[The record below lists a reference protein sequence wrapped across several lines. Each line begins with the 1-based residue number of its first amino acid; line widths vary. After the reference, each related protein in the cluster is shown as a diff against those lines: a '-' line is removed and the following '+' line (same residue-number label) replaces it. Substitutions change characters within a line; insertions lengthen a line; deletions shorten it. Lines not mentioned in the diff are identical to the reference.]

1 MLLVKAI
8 RTGSTPSEDPIKIS
22 LSFLILFLFPLAQA
36 FADSRTTSLKDRVLV
51 MVSYDLSRPPHAVS
65 AVVEGMDL
73 DGNAQVSFEFIQDGS
88 RQTTKDIF
96 PISSLVKE
104 TPALQG
110 YKTNDVVCLAAPARL
125 GPTGTNIRIDHIF
138 ANGAVEVRS
147 QEFFVQGFLFFRKKE
162 IINIKALQFCHL
174 NSHGS
179 PL

>member
-1 MLLVKAI
+1 
-8 RTGSTPSEDPIKIS
+8 
-22 LSFLILFLFPLAQA
+22 
-36 FADSRTTSLKDRVLV
+36 

-73 DGNAQVSFEFIQDGS
+73 DGNAQVTFEFIQDGS

-104 TPALQG
+104 TSALQG

-125 GPTGTNIRIDHIF
+125 GPAGTTVRIDHIF
-138 ANGAVEVRS
+138 ANGAAEIRS
-147 QEFFVQGFLFFRKKE
+147 QEFFVQGFSLFRKKE
-162 IINIKALQFCHL
+162 IINIKALKSCHL
-174 NSHGS
+174 NPHGS